1 MGLNDS
7 VSKGR
12 GRRWLRAAVLALV
25 LVSAPVGATGT
36 DSDLP
41 GTRELAAALSDP
53 GLRTETLLTLVALQN
68 LADYGRFARAH
79 EVEEYVLRFQE
90 ERAWLERL
98 SERYPVVPLRSS
110 LMDPAAWLLLLELD
124 QYDLSP
130 GPAVSPFGPGTGE
143 LLGAL
148 FDTSNEAAAATI
160 LPELLSRVEFES
172 ASLWRRVLEQ
182 AETNVALARVLAE
195 LSEEWFDL
203 WAAAEPPAPV
213 ALDPEPGIEAVLA
226 LFEAAAGM
234 ALRDGPPD
242 ALDLKR
248 LRFQLLTRM
257 QDLSWQEAND
267 AAYLLGL
274 ANAVES
280 LYLGRYLAFNETML
294 WVAAGLLASEL
305 PDSEPPEQAH
315 GSGPFPPLPPIEL
328 EPLPGE
334 FVPPPPY
341 RSRLPDVLTDL
352 LPALSQSF
360 SSDFDRV
367 DPRLNIVLAS
377 VFDVVHYIRS
387 GQGDPNQLSSL
398 RFALADAVAQL
409 TLLAPDMDYY
419 FSQPVRVDIAEEI
432 NICISLSSSR
442 EQQNEFPLSREEFD
456 RCIHGLA
463 SLASTGVS
471 KTELAGDPDGPFGL
485 EQLQRELDLSPWQ
498 RINFVLGYLLDTH
511 DTGCAPP
518 EQALPNPLEWASI
531 VTVMTWL
538 ARQSP
543 VYFQSPENEILVN
556 GLRSQG
562 RELLSSLARQVD
574 CIAGSGGGLNDPLV
588 RTLADYRDDF
598 EALVEGMREEE
609 LAFREQRLA
618 AGADIVLSDGAAQ
631 RTGYRPQGLAIGPCD
646 PTTACEMV
654 GSLDPGERLLDLFPE
669 VYRVAEQA
677 GMGTIGLCYDN
688 VRWVDRRAEPVREDD
703 PHVANYHG
711 RFSFDLF
718 GTFDDGG
725 EKRRVFGYRFS
736 SPDEYHYLFGPS
748 GEEVLDAACPMEWV
762 GTRIVTGLGDRTA
775 IRVVPDRLTYLAAA
789 RNLPSTL
796 FAANWTR
803 NQQWRDAF
811 PDGPG
816 VEGLE
821 LEPDAGFTQRL
832 SLYLEGLYRAEQA
845 AVYTALLNPPP
856 RSWRGVPSSLHGTL
870 REVDTR
876 KELLR
881 AQLSLFYPLTQLDS
895 DEIRSLLE
903 GVAGLPDTQSVRAAR
918 RENVPVSSIAATGL
932 ERVESMRGA
941 WSRQPEAVRRMGSA
955 AISLVHAIVRLDA
968 LHRDFFEPPA
978 EPPQPVSD
986 RSLLDFEELGG

>member
-1 MGLNDS
+1 MGLYDS
-7 VSKGR
+7 VSKGL
-12 GRRWLRAAVLALV
+12 GSRRLRAAALALV
-25 LVSAPVGATGT
+25 LVFAPVGASETVGG
-36 DSDLP
+36 LP

-53 GLRTETLLTLVALQN
+53 GMRTETLLTLVAVQR
-68 LADYGRFARAH
+68 LADYGQFARAH
-79 EVEEYVLRFQE
+79 QVEEYVLRFRE

-98 SERYPVVPLRSS
+98 SERYLLVPLRSS
-110 LMDPAAWLLLLELD
+110 LLDPAAWLLVLELD

-148 FDTSNEAAAATI
+148 FDPSGEAAAATI
-160 LPELLSRVEFES
+160 LPEVLSRVEFES
-172 ASLWRRVLEQ
+172 TSLWRRVREQ
-182 AETNVALARVLAE
+182 AEGNVALARVLSE
-195 LSEEWFDL
+195 LSEDWFDL
-203 WAAAEPPAPV
+203 WAAAEPPAPGAADPV
-213 ALDPEPGIEAVLA
+213 PGIDSALDLLVGTAR
-226 LFEAAAGM
+226 M
-234 ALRDGPPD
+234 AQRNGPPD

-257 QDLSWQEAND
+257 QYLSWQEVND

-280 LYLGRYLAFNETML
+280 LYQGRYLEFNETLL

-305 PDSEPPEQAH
+305 PDREPQQEAEDT
-315 GSGPFPPLPPIEL
+315 GPFPPLPPIEL
-328 EPLPGE
+328 ELLPGE

-341 RSRLPDVLTDL
+341 RSPLPDALTDL

-360 SSDFDRV
+360 ANDFDHV

-377 VFDVVHYIRS
+377 VFDVVQYIRS
-387 GQGDPNQLSSL
+387 GQGDPNQLNSL
-398 RFALADAVAQL
+398 RFALADSVAQL
-409 TLLAPDMDYY
+409 TLLVPDMDYY
-419 FSQPVRVDIAEEI
+419 YSQPVRVDIAEEI

-442 EQQNEFPLSREEFD
+442 EDQGSFPLSRAEFE
-456 RCIHGLA
+456 RCLHGLA
-463 SLASTGVS
+463 SLASTGVN
-471 KTELAGDPDGPFGL
+471 TAELAGDPDGPFGM

-498 RINFVLGYLLDTH
+498 RINYVLGYLLDNYE
-511 DTGCAPP
+511 TGCAAP

-574 CIAGSGGGLNDPLV
+574 CNSGSGGGLNDPVV
-588 RTLADYRDDF
+588 RALADYRDDF
-598 EALVEGMREEE
+598 EALVEGMRAEE
-609 LAFREQRLA
+609 LAFREDRLA
-618 AGADIVLSDGAAQ
+618 PGADIVLSAGASQ
-631 RTGYRPQGLAIGPCD
+631 PTGYRPQGMTIGPCD
-646 PTTACEMV
+646 PAAVCEMV
-654 GSLDPGERLLDLFPE
+654 GTLEPGERLLDQFPE
-669 VYRVAEQA
+669 AYRVADQA
-677 GMGTIGLCYDN
+677 GMGSIGFCYDN
-688 VRWVDRRAEPVREDD
+688 VSWVERRSEPVREDD

-718 GTFDDGG
+718 GTFDEG
-725 EKRRVFGYRFS
+725 EETRRVFGYRYT

-748 GEEVLDAACPMEWV
+748 GEEVLDAPCPMEWV

-789 RNLPSTL
+789 RSLPSAL

-811 PDGPG
+811 PNGPE
-816 VEGLE
+816 VAQLD
-821 LEPDAGFTQRL
+821 LEPDSDFTLRL
-832 SLYLEGLYRAEQA
+832 DRFLEGLYRAEQA
-845 AVYTALLNPPP
+845 AVYNALLNPPP

-881 AQLSLFYPLTQLDS
+881 AQLSLFYPLTQVGS

-903 GVAGLPDTQSVRAAR
+903 GTAGLPDTLSVRAAR
-918 RENVPVSSIAATGL
+918 REKVAVSSIATTGL
-932 ERVESMRGA
+932 DRVESLRGA
-941 WSRQPEAVRRMGSA
+941 WSRQPETVRRTGSA

-968 LHRDFFEPPA
+968 LHRDFFTPQPEPP
-978 EPPQPVSD
+978 EPVSD
-986 RSLLDFEELGG
+986 RSLLEFEELGG